1 MSLGERRGTVR
12 SMHPAGQRKCC
23 HCNQFFV
30 PDSRHRKRQRYCVA
44 PLCRR
49 ASKGA
54 SQTRWLQRPE
64 NRDYFRGSENVQR
77 VQAWRAANPGYG
89 KRAKPRS
96 EPLQEM
102 MNLQVAPEQEPA
114 AQDEQDAL
122 QETWRAQPPLLV
134 GLIAHLAGLALQE
147 DMAAVMRGLIT
158 RGQALLVEP
167 NPKTSG
173 KYHDRK
179 TSPLSGTR
187 APGAGAL

>member
-1 MSLGERRGTVR
+1 MY
-12 SMHPAGQRKCC
+12 HAGQRKCC
-23 HCNQFFV
+23 QCNQFFV
-30 PDSRHRKRQRYCVA
+30 PDPRHRKHQRYCVA

-77 VQAWRAANPGYG
+77 VQAWRAANPGYA
-89 KRAKPRS
+89 KRAKSRS
-96 EPLQEM
+96 EALQEM
-102 MNLQVAPEQEPA
+102 MNRQVAPGQEPA
-114 AQDEQDAL
+114 TRDVQESL
-122 QETWRAQPPLLV
+122 QETWRMQPPLLV
-134 GLIAHLAGLALQE
+134 GLIAHLAGAALQE
-147 DMAAVMRGLIT
+147 DMAVVMRRLIT
-158 RGQALLVEP
+158 RGQALLEP
-167 NPKTSG
+167 NP